1 MKLVSRL
8 LFLVAAI
15 LPGTAA
21 LGQQYSSL
29 LPDRSL
35 SQWMLPDGADVTQGW
50 TFDTDGSLHLSG
62 KGNNIL
68 TREEVGDFDLWFE
81 YRISEKG
88 NSGIKYRVMKYG
100 NQWLGLEY
108 QIQDDSA
115 FPKMSAEHYTA
126 SVYDL
131 FDTSSPVLQRNYKG
145 GDVWSVGRIIVQQN
159 RLRHWMNGNLI
170 IDERDDS
177 PRFAEAV
184 QNSKFKNQQD
194 FGRNRQG
201 RLMLTDH
208 GSEVWYRNVFIRRL
222 DGRPQVP

>member
-68 TREEVGDFDLWFE
+68 TREEFGDFDLWFE
-81 YRISEKG
+81 YRISERATAA
-88 NSGIKYRVMKYG
+88 S
-100 NQWLGLEY
+100 
-108 QIQDDSA
+108 S
-115 FPKMSAEHYTA
+115 TA
-126 SVYDL
+126 S
-131 FDTSSPVLQRNYKG
+131 
-145 GDVWSVGRIIVQQN
+145 
-159 RLRHWMNGNLI
+159 
-170 IDERDDS
+170 
-177 PRFAEAV
+177 
-184 QNSKFKNQQD
+184 
-194 FGRNRQG
+194 
-201 RLMLTDH
+201 
-208 GSEVWYRNVFIRRL
+208 
-222 DGRPQVP
+222 

>member
-68 TREEVGDFDLWFE
+68 TREEFGDFDLWFE

-88 NSGIKYRVMKYG
+88 NSGLKYRVMTYG
-100 NQWLGLEY
+100 IDAVSSSRSVGLKPRL
-108 QIQDDSA
+108 S
-115 FPKMSAEHYTA
+115 PTA
-126 SVYDL
+126 SERVCPASN
-131 FDTSSPVLQRNYKG
+131 SSP
-145 GDVWSVGRIIVQQN
+145 SGR
-159 RLRHWMNGNLI
+159 
-170 IDERDDS
+170 
-177 PRFAEAV
+177 
-184 QNSKFKNQQD
+184 
-194 FGRNRQG
+194 
-201 RLMLTDH
+201 
-208 GSEVWYRNVFIRRL
+208 
-222 DGRPQVP
+222 